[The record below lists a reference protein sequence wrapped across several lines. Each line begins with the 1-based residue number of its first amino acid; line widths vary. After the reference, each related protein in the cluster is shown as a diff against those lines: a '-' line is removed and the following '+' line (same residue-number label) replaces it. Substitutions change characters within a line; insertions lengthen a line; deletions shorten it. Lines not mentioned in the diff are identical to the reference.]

1 VGDRW
6 ELLLLSPPDKKV
18 LATTIS
24 HLSPEKPVLQLQPG
38 KLHQSGL
45 ASVGDKGNG
54 MNSFYST
61 YASDLSIEALH
72 DPPLVQNDEG
82 CLFFPVHHEVAGN

>member
-1 VGDRW
+1 MIIRGFAWVGDRW

-24 HLSPEKPVLQLQPG
+24 HLSPENPVLQLQPG

-45 ASVGDKGNG
+45 ASGVGEKGNCI
-54 MNSFYST
+54 Y
-61 YASDLSIEALH
+61 
-72 DPPLVQNDEG
+72 
-82 CLFFPVHHEVAGN
+82 